1 MTDEEKFQK
10 TFDKLHASPD
20 VLTEVLKM
28 TTKEQVVPMKKKRFT
43 PKAAAAIAAVVLAAG
58 SGSAAYAM
66 DVGGIQRIVQVWIH
80 GDQTDAI
87 FNVENGN
94 YTLDYKDAD
103 GNDVSQGGGG
113 VRVGFTENRTVGT
126 HLAHFNGITV
136 FDTVFWNNQTTGIA
150 EGCIDFLIVYKY
162 FTPLG
167 EVVSIDKHFRS
178 ADGIRRLRYRYIVNS
193 HYNVGCRVFVFA
205 IIAVTVSV
213 KNGILQII
221 QSVQICSVVCVVHL
235 GLMVI

>member
-28 TTKEQVVPMKKKRFT
+28 TAKEQVVPMKKKCFT

-113 VRVGFTENRTVGT
+113 VAYENGTERPLTADELLDEINMPEVEYEEDGTVWVYY
-126 HLAHFNGITV
+126 L
-136 FDTVFWNNQTTGIA
+136 NQ
-150 EGCIDFLIVYKY
+150 KW
-162 FTPLG
+162 
-167 EVVSIDKHFRS
+167 R
-178 ADGIRRLRYRYIVNS
+178 
-193 HYNVGCRVFVFA
+193 
-205 IIAVTVSV
+205 
-213 KNGILQII
+213 LQI
-221 QSVQICSVVCVVHL
+221 SLRMGFVLCS
-235 GLMVI
+235 

>member
-28 TTKEQVVPMKKKRFT
+28 TAKEQVVPMKKKRFT

-113 VRVGFTENRTVGT
+113 VAYENGTERPLTADELLDEINMPEVEYEEDGTVWVYYLNQKMEITDKFEDGVCFVQLKADGPT
-126 HLAHFNGITV
+126 QYITV
-136 FDTVFWNNQTTGIA
+136 
-150 EGCIDFLIVYKY
+150 KY
-162 FTPLG
+162 QNGYATSPDG
-167 EVVSIDKHFRS
+167 YIQPDKF
-178 ADGIRRLRYRYIVNS
+178 N
-193 HYNVGCRVFVFA
+193 
-205 IIAVTVSV
+205 
-213 KNGILQII
+213 
-221 QSVQICSVVCVVHL
+221 
-235 GLMVI
+235 

>member
-28 TTKEQVVPMKKKRFT
+28 TAKEQVVPMKKKRFT

-113 VRVGFTENRTVGT
+113 VAYENGYNNIPHRSKNIFINPFNTNCSNTPYNARVPI
-126 HLAHFNGITV
+126 ITSS
-136 FDTVFWNNQTTGIA
+136 
-150 EGCIDFLIVYKY
+150 L
-162 FTPLG
+162 
-167 EVVSIDKHFRS
+167 
-178 ADGIRRLRYRYIVNS
+178 
-193 HYNVGCRVFVFA
+193 
-205 IIAVTVSV
+205 
-213 KNGILQII
+213 
-221 QSVQICSVVCVVHL
+221 
-235 GLMVI
+235 

>member
-10 TFDKLHASPD
+10 TFDKLHASLD

-28 TTKEQVVPMKKKRFT
+28 TAKEQVVPMKKKRFT
-43 PKAAAAIAAVVLAAG
+43 PKAAAAIAAVVLVAG

-103 GNDVSQGGGG
+103 GNDVSQGCGG
-113 VRVGFTENRTVGT
+113 VAYENGTERPLTADELLDEINMPEVEYEEDGTVWVYYLNQKMEITDKFEDGVCFVQLKADGQT
-126 HLAHFNGITV
+126 QYITV
-136 FDTVFWNNQTTGIA
+136 
-150 EGCIDFLIVYKY
+150 KY
-162 FTPLG
+162 QNGYATSPDG
-167 EVVSIDKHFRS
+167 YIQPDKF
-178 ADGIRRLRYRYIVNS
+178 N
-193 HYNVGCRVFVFA
+193 
-205 IIAVTVSV
+205 
-213 KNGILQII
+213 
-221 QSVQICSVVCVVHL
+221 
-235 GLMVI
+235 